1 MKTVSNKKEPR
12 SELKS
17 KLTFLLGIF
26 VGYFLLRSSLF
37 EVLEQNL
44 TQTTTWILFQTNNLS
59 QHNQSKVRVSCLI
72 FRKWRHNFKFI
83 QNQILKLE
91 ELQI

>member
-1 MKTVSNKKEPR
+1 MDVDVDQCEKCKKSNKKEPPLR

-44 TQTTTWILFQTNNLS
+44 TKTTTWILFQTRPL
-59 QHNQSKVRVSCLI
+59 VSDTV
-72 FRKWRHNFKFI
+72 
-83 QNQILKLE
+83 
-91 ELQI
+91 